1 LLLPPKF
8 RKCCWKAGRR
18 MSYKRICI
26 LTRHSETVSV
36 RLRKKLN
43 DSIYRKLRSTFAS
56 SFWYIFHRI
65 NLELGCFIFSNSY
78 VTSFQSPYAANI
90 SPPLK
95 NFVKNRY
102 KNKSQQ
108 KRKTRKSL
116 EKSIASKKKV
126 AAPCSLF
133 DNTLP
138 SNCYGM
144 IFSHKFFKFVF

>member
-1 LLLPPKF
+1 MYIDT
-8 RKCCWKAGRR
+8 A
-18 MSYKRICI
+18 
-26 LTRHSETVSV
+26 SETVSV

-56 SFWYIFHRI
+56 IFWYIFHRI

-116 EKSIASKKKV
+116 EKSIASKKKLRPLV
-126 AAPCSLF
+126 PYLIILCQVTVTVWFFHINFLNLYF
-133 DNTLP
+133 K
-138 SNCYGM
+138 
-144 IFSHKFFKFVF
+144 IFTFSQK